1 MSELLTDNFE
11 RRIADLEKRLARLES
26 MERRAP
32 MTFGPA
38 PKHESQW
45 CDCGRDGCR
54 WPYCKTRENNC
65 GNDPLGR

>member
-1 MSELLTDNFE
+1 MTDE
-11 RRIADLEKRLARLES
+11 HARRLDDIEKRLARLES
-26 MERRAP
+26 LERRAP

-38 PKHESQW
+38 PKHETQW

-54 WPYCKTRENNC
+54 WPYCKTLNSH

>member
-1 MSELLTDNFE
+1 MSDDHD
-11 RRIADLEKRLARLES
+11 RRIAELEKRVARLES

-38 PKHESQW
+38 PKHETQW
-45 CDCGRDGCR
+45 CECGRDGCR
-54 WPYCKTRENNC
+54 WPYCKAVQNNC